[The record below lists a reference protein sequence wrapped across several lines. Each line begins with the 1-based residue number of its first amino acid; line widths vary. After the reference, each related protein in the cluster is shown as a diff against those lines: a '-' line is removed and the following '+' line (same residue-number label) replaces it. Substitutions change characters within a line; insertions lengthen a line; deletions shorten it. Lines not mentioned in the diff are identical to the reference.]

1 MLTSVLELSHGTS
14 QWIHHSSLCDQLQ
27 KTSHLWLRTINCV
40 KLQNYNSYKKN
51 TDVWLGYYCYSE
63 NTVIQLHSCV
73 HVCSAVTEQPQCK
86 FTNHHIINWHY
97 LKNFKRKVD
106 EALEAVG
113 MIYTVSPPKVHLLFW
128 ITLSKI
134 NRFKWFLACEIL
146 RKFDTKTLHI
156 VHLSVKC
163 STVP

>member
-51 TDVWLGYYCYSE
+51 TDVWLGYYCYSK

-86 FTNHHIINWHY
+86 FTNHHILNWHY
-97 LKNFKRKVD
+97 LKNFKEKSRWSTRSSWYDIHCVPLK
-106 EALEAVG
+106 
-113 MIYTVSPPKVHLLFW
+113 SPPFIFW

-146 RKFDTKTLHI
+146 RKFDMKILHI
-156 VHLSVKC
+156 VHLIC
-163 STVP
+163 QM